1 MENKINGIEFI
12 ENEYFTYISDSL
24 DFVVGISSGKCYRD
38 CIMSK
43 VHTTKED
50 ICYPTY
56 IKFTFERKPEYPI
69 YLSQKEIT
77 TVRIASESDIDIFKN
92 RIAKSNSI

>member
-1 MENKINGIEFI
+1 MENKINNISFI
-12 ENEYFTYISDSL
+12 ENEYFAYTSDVGGV
-24 DFVVGISSGKCYRD
+24 VVGISSGICYKD
-38 CIMSK
+38 CIMAK
-43 VHTTKED
+43 VHATKED
-50 ICYPTY
+50 ICYPKY
-56 IKFTFERKPEYPI
+56 VKFTFERELEYPI

>member
-1 MENKINGIEFI
+1 MGNKINGIEFI
-12 ENEYFTYISDSL
+12 ENEYFAYVSDSL
-24 DFVVGISSGKCYRD
+24 DIIVGISSGKYYHD